1 MSPNNNQQDVT
12 TLPPPVSLP
21 LASGP
26 HTSGNGESADHDFRQ
41 PNPLRGPRAALL
53 MLGLLSLVITLVA
66 VGFFLVQRSRGRL
79 GYNSQMSAWIAGV
92 HAAVMILG
100 AVALSRSVQ
109 SRMCLTGAKLLASFL
124 IFGSAVIY
132 LELGAGLRHLRE
144 PPRNTPYE
152 SAPDIGWRM
161 RGNFDGYFGG
171 APLQTNPDGHRSP
184 TIAETKPEGTTRVVC
199 LGDSLTFGFGVEERF
214 AFPQLLQRLL
224 NERLAQR
231 RWEVINTGVS
241 GYCTFQQTAELRRC
255 LKYRPDLVV
264 LLFCLNDV
272 TEKYIAL
279 RSFGGTGLGYQGV
292 ADGAASWIFQQLVAV
307 RRYSSLVTALTP
319 TRVDA
324 ERREAYAVENL
335 WKTPDAAHVHA
346 AWTQAEKELDELVEL
361 CRAEGL
367 GLLIAVAPYQG
378 QYALG
383 AEADVPQRRLAEFAR
398 ARGVAFVDLKP
409 GLARLSRAAGH
420 APERL
425 YLDQSHFNTSGNLA
439 IAEILLEQFKGVQ
452 HDAAAAAADW
462 DKVLSRILPPDGRE
476 P

>member
-1 MSPNNNQQDVT
+1 MPASESAQHVT
-12 TLPPPVSLP
+12 DRPTSLP
-21 LASGP
+21 QPSDDP
-26 HTSGNGESADHDFRQ
+26 MTESDESADRDHRQ
-41 PNPLRGPRAALL
+41 PHPLRGPRAALL
-53 MLGLLSLVITLVA
+53 LLGFLSLVITLVA
-66 VGFFLVQRSRGRL
+66 IGFFLVQRSRGRL
-79 GYNSQMSAWIAGV
+79 GYNSQMSAWIAGL
-92 HAAVMILG
+92 HAAVMILSAMAFARPVRSRLWLAG
-100 AVALSRSVQ
+100 AR
-109 SRMCLTGAKLLASFL
+109 LLASVL
-124 IFGSAVIY
+124 IFASAFVY

-144 PPRNTPYE
+144 PPRHTPYE
-152 SAPDIGWRM
+152 SDPEIGWRM
-161 RGNFDGYFGG
+161 LGNFDGYFGG
-171 APLQTNPDGHRSP
+171 APLQTNADGHRSP
-184 TIAETKPEGTTRVVC
+184 TIAETKPEGTARVVC

-292 ADGAASWIFQQLVAV
+292 ADGAASWIFQQLVAI

-335 WKTPDAAHVHA
+335 WKTPDASHVQA
-346 AWTQAEKELDELVEL
+346 AWTQAEQELDELVEL
-361 CRAEGL
+361 CRAEAL

-383 AEADVPQRRLAEFAR
+383 SEADLPQQRLAEYAR
-398 ARGVAFVDLKP
+398 ARGVAFLDLKP

-439 IAEILLEQFKGVQ
+439 IAELLWEQFTGTAPE
-452 HDAAAAAADW
+452 AAAGPADW
-462 DKVLSRILPPDGRE
+462 NKVLSRILPADGQK